1 LGLSL
6 SVPIFNRGQTKAN
19 VQNAKINIEKANIA
33 LRTQEKELYNKVETA
48 WRNARSS
55 QEQLLAAEAARNAAK
70 DSYELAQKQYEVG
83 AINTTDLVL
92 TQNTYSN
99 AEQNYIQ
106 AKYLGILYAQLL
118 QFYQGNEIKL

>member
-1 LGLSL
+1 MKTTQS
-6 SVPIFNRGQTKAN
+6 
-19 VQNAKINIEKANIA
+19 KIILAVILVCVIA
-33 LRTQEKELYNKVETA
+33 G
-48 WRNARSS
+48 
-55 QEQLLAAEAARNAAK
+55 
-70 DSYELAQKQYEVG
+70 G